1 MNLNAT
7 FPHKKKLLT
16 ELTGST
22 VGIFEVLLLF
32 RPTED
37 AEDEGCP
44 SSKSPPLTLLEGDVA
59 LLLFEPM
66 SLIPGKKKKEK

>member
-1 MNLNAT
+1 MFL
-7 FPHKKKLLT
+7 HKKRFLT

-22 VGIFEVLLLF
+22 VGMLEVLLLF

-37 AEDEGCP
+37 AEDDGCP
-44 SSKSPPLTLLEGDVA
+44 SSKSLPLTLLEGNVA

-66 SLIPGKKKKEK
+66 MSPIPGKKNKAK

>member
-1 MNLNAT
+1 M
-7 FPHKKKLLT
+7 
-16 ELTGST
+16 
-22 VGIFEVLLLF
+22 GIFEVLLLF